1 MPIIF
6 LKWCDWNILEV
17 IIHFKSQK
25 LSGNNLITVAWTLAA
40 QEKSG
45 GCVGCSRMLLS
56 ICDCKLYGFNCFNLS
71 VKLQFVE

>member
-25 LSGNNLITVAWTLAA
+25 LSGNNLITVAWTSAA
-40 QEKSG
+40 QEAK
-45 GCVGCSRMLLS
+45 CWVFQDAFEYLL
-56 ICDCKLYGFNCFNLS
+56 L
-71 VKLQFVE
+71 